1 MSPLDENEKIS
12 RTKYVLRTLSSPP
25 ELELQILLQI
35 EIGPEFDFDF
45 GN

>member
-25 ELELQILLQI
+25 ELEILLQI